1 MILLLS
7 PAQISQQQQRQL
19 ESGIYEQQIYIS
31 SDLVGLAI
39 GREGSNVNEVRKLE
53 GIVSVEFD
61 DYSQMF
67 KVRAKVS
74 VAQLGLGRRER
85 GEEGGREGGGG
96 GGGGG
101 GRERKRN
108 RREKGRRKGP
118 ERCRLAIN
126 IFMVCD

>member
-19 ESGIYEQQIYIS
+19 ESGIYEQQIYIP

-74 VAQLGLGRRER
+74 VTQLGLGRREI
-85 GEEGGREGGGG
+85 GEEGGRGRGI
-96 GGGGG
+96 G
-101 GRERKRN
+101 GRGRGIG
-108 RREKGRRKGP
+108 GRRGG
-118 ERCRLAIN
+118 ERDRKDVGLL
-126 IFMVCD
+126 